1 VTVEVPVTIAL
12 AAVVL
17 KQHLTPTQFV
27 GAGLVVAAI
36 VTMQLRLRPRG
47 AAAAPVVSL
56 LPRGEASASP
66 ARLAA

>member
-1 VTVEVPVTIAL
+1 MAKFDMN
-12 AAVVL
+12 AML

-47 AAAAPVVSL
+47 
-56 LPRGEASASP
+56 EALASP
-66 ARLAA
+66 ARAA